1 MKRLSLLDKLKV
13 FWDVS
18 KSSYWFAIL
27 LIGLIIIAYIF
38 LSTNKKN
45 AKKNKTIYIGIT
57 ITVLV
62 LLPLLVQV
70 VIMMVNGNLGTSV
83 AILGAFSL
91 IRFRSMPGTSR
102 ELLSIFETMAIGLS
116 IGMGHIIF
124 AVVFTILISLT
135 LLVLSK
141 IKFGEKP
148 KTQNIKILIPEE
160 LDYTNVFEDILN
172 KYTKKHEIL
181 KVKTTNLGSMYEITY
196 NIELKEINEKEFI
209 DELRTRNGNLNITLN
224 HELKESGEL

>member
-1 MKRLSLLDKLKV
+1 MFTSIFENTTATLSITDALICMI
-13 FWDVS
+13 
-18 KSSYWFAIL
+18 SSL
-27 LIGLIIIAYIF
+27 GLGIIVA
-38 LSTNKKN
+38 LTHTLTKKYT
-45 AKKNKTIYIGIT
+45 KNF

-83 AILGAFSL
+83 AILGAFGL

-102 ELLSIFETMAIGLS
+102 ELLSVFFAMAIGLS

-124 AVVFTILISLT
+124 AIVFTAITSLT
-135 LLVLSK
+135 ILLLS
-141 IKFGEKP
+141 ITTFGETK
-148 KTQNIKILIPEE
+148 KKQNLKILIPED
-160 LDYTNVFEDILN
+160 LDYTTVFENIFKN
-172 KYTKKHEIL
+172 YTEEHNII

-196 NIELKEINEKEFI
+196 DVIVKENKEKQLI

-224 HELKESGEL
+224 HQKIENGEL